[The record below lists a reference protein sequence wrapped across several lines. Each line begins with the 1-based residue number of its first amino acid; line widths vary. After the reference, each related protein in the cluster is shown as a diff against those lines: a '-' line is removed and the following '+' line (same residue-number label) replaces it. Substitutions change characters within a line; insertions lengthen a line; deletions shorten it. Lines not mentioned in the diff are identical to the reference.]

1 MQELHKATLATRS
14 CQPCAQ
20 AALSSGCYVAHG
32 NLRDG
37 IELPAIAKVLL
48 FADFGG
54 VAAPVMAEYEHG
66 AGRVIVTT
74 ITLEFAGHDLIGSG
88 ATHLLTNLFSYAL
101 EATAD
106 DQQEADESDELP
118 EGSGRVKRGPV
129 VLRNKSGGFSKDG
142 SGTKRI
148 GGT

>member
-54 VAAPVMAEYEHG
+54 VATPVMAEYEHG

-74 ITLEFAGHDLIGSG
+74 ITLEFAGHDPVGSG

-101 EATAD
+101 EESGSGR
-106 DQQEADESDELP
+106 QQPGEPGELP
-118 EGSGRVKRGPV
+118 EGSGGKKRGPAA
-129 VLRNKSGGFSKDG
+129 LRNKSGGFSKDG
-142 SGTKRI
+142 SGSKRI
-148 GGT
+148 GGK